1 MLIHSNWFSEI
12 FFFFFKFLPGQRKEG
27 ADGRSAVITRSNFDE
42 AVVLDE
48 NGIAGQIAVDDG
60 RRARMQKTANQRIN
74 MLIDHH
80 LSSFLVNQF
89 FFNWQLFTW

>member
-1 MLIHSNWFSEI
+1 M
-12 FFFFFKFLPGQRKEG
+12 
-27 ADGRSAVITRSNFDE
+27 
-42 AVVLDE
+42 LDE

-80 LSSFLVNQF
+80 LSSFLVNHF
-89 FFNWQLFTW
+89 FLTDNSLRDNLMAN